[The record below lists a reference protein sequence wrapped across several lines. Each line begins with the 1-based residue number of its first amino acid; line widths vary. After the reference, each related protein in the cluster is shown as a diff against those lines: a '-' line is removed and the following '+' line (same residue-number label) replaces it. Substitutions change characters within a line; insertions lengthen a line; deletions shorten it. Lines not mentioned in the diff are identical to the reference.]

1 LSSTKLRVEFKYT
14 QYVSVRTFKVKKTV
28 IMRGKLIT
36 FEGIDG
42 SGKST
47 VARKLK
53 ENPEINAFEP
63 IFTQEPTRGTLTGTA
78 VEKAIHSD
86 IDQLAELFLFTADHA
101 EHLAKLVKPAL
112 ESGKSVISDRY
123 SDSRYAYQSITLK
136 KHLDNPLERIKNL
149 HKGWTVVPDLTF
161 LFDIDPELSIERCG
175 KRGDQSKFEKI
186 DFLQGVREIF
196 LRLADEEPDR
206 FIIIDASQPP
216 QKIEIRVTLEV
227 LEFLRRK

>member
-1 LSSTKLRVEFKYT
+1 MKLHVEFYIH
-14 QYVSVRTFKVKKTV
+14 SVRFSRKPLKKKTV

-36 FEGIDG
+36 LEGIDG

-63 IFTQEPTRGTLTGTA
+63 VFTQEPTRGTLTGTA

-112 ESGKSVISDRY
+112 ECGKSVISDRY

-136 KHLDNPLERIKNL
+136 RYLDNPLERIKNL

-216 QKIEIRVTLEV
+216 QKIEMKVTLDV
-227 LEFLRRK
+227 LEFLRRC